1 MSFYRCLI
9 AVCISITVLCAGG
22 AELFAAPE
30 AQTEQEVSNEGYLAA
45 YRQEPSAQPA
55 QSSGWSL
62 IAYVFSL
69 LIVFGVVL
77 ALAYFVSRFMG
88 VKFGAPRLGNA
99 AQILETVS
107 LGPNRALYIVEIA
120 GQVLLLGVTDHQIN
134 CLREITDE
142 VEIARLR
149 GKASGQSPAGAF
161 SQVFEKQ
168 MLSLE
173 EISRRIPTILQDKRD
188 RK

>member
-1 MSFYRCLI
+1 MALYRYLI
-9 AVCISITVLCAGG
+9 AACIFAAVLCAGG
-22 AELFAAPE
+22 AALFAAPATQAE
-30 AQTEQEVSNEGYLAA
+30 EEVSKEGYLAA
-45 YRQEPSAQPA
+45 YRQETSAQPA

-62 IAYVFSL
+62 IAYVLSL
-69 LIVFGVVL
+69 VIVFGVVL

-88 VKFGAPRLGNA
+88 VKFGSARLGTA

-107 LGPNRALYIVEIA
+107 LGPNRGLYIVEIA
-120 GQVLLLGVTDHQIN
+120 GQVLLLGVTEHQIA

-142 VEIARLR
+142 TEIARLR
-149 GKASGQSPAGAF
+149 GKASGRSPAGAF